1 MTGKDILTLL
11 LVVYGF
17 KDIKIKTYRGH
28 GNTQGYKIEAYYKSE
43 EYDFEYTEENCEGL
57 LFNITLLLKTM
68 DEYKIEPTYSPFGNQ
83 EYSVKEILKMFND
96 KK

>member
-28 GNTQGYKIEAYYKSE
+28 CNTQGYKIEAYYK
-43 EYDFEYTEENCEGL
+43 EYDFYYIEENCEGL
-57 LFNITLLLKTM
+57 LFNITHLLKTM
-68 DEYKIEPTYSPFGNQ
+68 DEYKIEPTYSPFDGQ
-83 EYSVKEILKMFND
+83 EYSVKEILKMFNT
-96 KK
+96 KN

>member
-28 GNTQGYKIEAYYKSE
+28 GNTQGYEIEAYYE
-43 EYDFEYTEENCEGL
+43 EYDDH
-57 LFNITLLLKTM
+57 M
-68 DEYKIEPTYSPFGNQ
+68 DRMK
-83 EYSVKEILKMFND
+83 
-96 KK
+96 

>member
-11 LVVYGF
+11 LVIYGF
-17 KDIKIKTYRGH
+17 KDIKIKTYRGI
-28 GNTQGYKIEAYYKSE
+28 GNAQGYNIEAYNKERDY
-43 EYDFEYTEENCEGL
+43 YYIEENCEGL
-57 LFNITLLLKTM
+57 LFNITHLLKTM

-96 KK
+96 KN